1 MVNSG
6 EKWGKVANICEK
18 LRKVRKNREKWETW

>member
-6 EKWGKVANICEK
+6 EKWGKVTNIGEK
-18 LRKVRKNREKWETW
+18 LRKVRKNREKWET